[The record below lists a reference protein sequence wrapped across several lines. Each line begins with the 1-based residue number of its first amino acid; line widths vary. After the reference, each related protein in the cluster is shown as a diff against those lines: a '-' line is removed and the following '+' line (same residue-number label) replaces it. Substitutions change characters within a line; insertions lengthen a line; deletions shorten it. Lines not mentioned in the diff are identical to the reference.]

1 MKAVLMQSGRLWQQD
16 LPMPEPQRGEV
27 LVRTCACGICGTD
40 LHAVK
45 HTEAL
50 IKTSREVGGGFK
62 LTTDQPVV
70 LGHEFCA
77 EIIDYGPGTTKTYV
91 TGQLVCSMPV
101 LLRAETVGLGYSDQ
115 APGGFSEYMVLSE
128 ALLEPVP
135 AGISAEQAALTEPLA
150 VGRHAVAKA
159 RLAGREEIL
168 VVGCGPVGLA
178 VIASLKAQGH
188 GPVYA
193 ADFSPA
199 RRLMAERLGA
209 DVVLDPQ
216 AGDPLSTRAWP
227 KGGQTVI
234 FDCVGVAGMIDQLF
248 SKAPQDAR
256 LVIVGVCLEIDHA
269 RPLIAV
275 NKELNVQYVLG
286 YSQAEF
292 ADTLKALAD
301 GAFNVGDWITDI
313 VGLDGVEA
321 AFEQLSSPE
330 AQGKILVDP
339 RR

>member
-16 LPMPEPQRGEV
+16 LPIPEPQQGEV

-45 HTEAL
+45 HTDAL

-77 EIIDYGPGTTKTYV
+77 EIIDYGPGTTKRYAA
-91 TGQLVCSMPV
+91 GQLVCSMPV

-135 AGISAEQAALTEPLA
+135 AGVTAEQAALTEPLA

-159 RLAGREEIL
+159 RLTGREEVL

-188 GPVYA
+188 GPVSYTHLTL
-193 ADFSPA
+193 P
-199 RRLMAERLGA
+199 
-209 DVVLDPQ
+209 
-216 AGDPLSTRAWP
+216 T
-227 KGGQTVI
+227 I
-234 FDCVGVAGMIDQLF
+234 
-248 SKAPQDAR
+248 
-256 LVIVGVCLEIDHA
+256 
-269 RPLIAV
+269 
-275 NKELNVQYVLG
+275 
-286 YSQAEF
+286 YS
-292 ADTLKALAD
+292 
-301 GAFNVGDWITDI
+301 V
-313 VGLDGVEA
+313 
-321 AFEQLSSPE
+321 
-330 AQGKILVDP
+330 
-339 RR
+339 

>member
-1 MKAVLMQSGRLWQQD
+1 
-16 LPMPEPQRGEV
+16 
-27 LVRTCACGICGTD
+27 
-40 LHAVK
+40 
-45 HTEAL
+45 
-50 IKTSREVGGGFK
+50 
-62 LTTDQPVV
+62 
-70 LGHEFCA
+70 
-77 EIIDYGPGTTKTYV
+77 
-91 TGQLVCSMPV
+91 
-101 LLRAETVGLGYSDQ
+101 
-115 APGGFSEYMVLSE
+115 
-128 ALLEPVP
+128 
-135 AGISAEQAALTEPLA
+135 
-150 VGRHAVAKA
+150 
-159 RLAGREEIL
+159 
-168 VVGCGPVGLA
+168 
-178 VIASLKAQGH
+178 
-188 GPVYA
+188 VYA

-301 GAFNVGDWITDI
+301 GAFNVGDWITGI